1 MEIFTRLFL
10 NINLIKK
17 TKNNF
22 VLTDTNIPKKTVVI
36 QVKVIDIV
44 KSVWR
49 KDECNITK
57 IGGKNEDVKSSL
69 NKYKA
74 QVGRKNCVR

>member
-49 KDECNITK
+49 KDECNIIK